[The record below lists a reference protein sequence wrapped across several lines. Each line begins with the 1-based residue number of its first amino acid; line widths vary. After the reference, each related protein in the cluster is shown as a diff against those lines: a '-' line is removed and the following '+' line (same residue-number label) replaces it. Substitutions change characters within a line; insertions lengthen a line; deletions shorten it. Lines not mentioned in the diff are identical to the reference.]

1 MKICLVGPAYP
12 YRGGIAHFT
21 SMLTRE
27 FGREHDASIVNFSR
41 LYPSALFP
49 GKTQYDNTD
58 SALRIDSD
66 RIIDCLNPLTW
77 LKAGRAVAALAPD
90 LVVFQWW
97 QPFFGPA
104 FRTVCLFLKR
114 RCQTVIVYLCH
125 NVLPHES
132 TAVDRL
138 LIDIGLARADAFLV
152 QSNEDARNLQ
162 QIRKNVPV
170 AVNPHPIYDFFD
182 QGKYDRRSAREA
194 LGLDGPVILFF
205 GYIRKYKGLGV
216 LLEAFARVL
225 ERLQATLLVVG
236 EFYDDR
242 EPYDDLIAGLSLG
255 GRVRVV
261 DEYVSNED
269 VEMYFKAA
277 DLVALPYLSATQSG
291 IVQTAFSFEKPV
303 VVTAVGGLPDV
314 VRDGIT
320 GYVVPR
326 ENPVALADAVVRF
339 FEDDAAD
346 RMAENIRADL
356 ARFSWNR
363 CAEALLALRGEVA
376 QGVEKL

>member
-27 FGREHDASIVNFSR
+27 FGREHDVSIINFSR
-41 LYPSALFP
+41 LYPSVLFP
-49 GKTQYDNTD
+49 GKTQYDHTD
-58 SALRIDSD
+58 SALRIDSEQ
-66 RIIDCLNPLTW
+66 IIDCLNPLTW
-77 LKAGRAVAALAPD
+77 LRAGRAAAALGPD

-104 FRTVCLFLKR
+104 FRTVCFSIKR
-114 RCQTVIVYLCH
+114 RCETVIVYLCH

-132 TAVDRL
+132 SAADRL

-152 QSNEDARNLQ
+152 QSNEDARNLMK
-162 QIRKNVPV
+162 IRKNVPT

-205 GYIRKYKGLGV
+205 GYVRKYKGLGV
-216 LLEAFARVL
+216 LLEAFSRVL
-225 ERLQATLLVVG
+225 VRLDATLLVVG

-242 EPYDDLIAGLSLG
+242 KPYDDLISSLSIG
-255 GRVRVV
+255 KHVRVV

-314 VRDGIT
+314 VRDGVT
-320 GYVVPR
+320 GYVVPS
-326 ENPVALADAVVRF
+326 EDPEALADAVVRF
-339 FEDDAAD
+339 FGEDAGK
-346 RMAENIRADL
+346 RMAGNISADL
-356 ARFSWNR
+356 DRFSWSR
-363 CAEALLALRGEVA
+363 CAATLLSLRDEVA
-376 QGVEKL
+376 KSVGKL